1 MITLEQI
8 RLLEGKIA
16 RAIELI
22 RILKEEN
29 TTLRKGLD
37 SAQKRMKELETLVD
51 GFKSDQKEIESVILR
66 TIKNL
71 DELEESAG
79 AAARDPSVSSAGRKD
94 HSTAGRAGIPGP
106 AGVSSETQGGPS
118 DSGLDPAAK
127 GAGERS
133 QRDES
138 PRSAADVSV
147 ETQARPAA
155 NPGPAAAPTGETRGR
170 GAAQGVGR
178 MGSFAAPES
187 GNSGRGNNK
196 GELDIF

>member
-29 TTLRKGLD
+29 GTLRKGLD

-71 DELEESAG
+71 DDLEESAG
-79 AAARDPSVSSAGRKD
+79 AARDPSASSSGRKD
-94 HSTAGRAGIPGP
+94 HPAAVRAGSPRP
-106 AGVSSETQGGPS
+106 AGVSSETPGDAVQALGGS
-118 DSGLDPAAK
+118 RSVNN
-127 GAGERS
+127 GENI
-133 QRDES
+133 
-138 PRSAADVSV
+138 ADGG
-147 ETQARPAA
+147 
-155 NPGPAAAPTGETRGR
+155 PGPAAAPTGAAGGR
-170 GAAQGVGR
+170 GTSQGVGR

-187 GNSGRGNNK
+187 GNSGREDKK